1 MNYWFEALIEMRL
14 LEYGMLQKATTAKHY
29 QQLQIGDTVTI

>member
-14 LEYGMLQKATTAKHY
+14 LEYGMLQKATTAN